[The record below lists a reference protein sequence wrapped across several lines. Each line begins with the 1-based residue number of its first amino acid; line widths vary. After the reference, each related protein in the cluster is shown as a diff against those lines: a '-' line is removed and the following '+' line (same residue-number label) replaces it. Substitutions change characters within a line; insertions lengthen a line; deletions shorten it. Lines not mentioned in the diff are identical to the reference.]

1 MARSTDICLLDAVP
15 APRHHARFT
24 RPSGPL
30 PLAHRFRMPRTPS
43 LATLRQFRIL
53 AQTANF
59 SRAAELSH
67 VSQPALSRTIRL
79 LEEDLGGRLFDR
91 NRRHVSLTP
100 AGEDLLRLT
109 ERLIADFDDAFDQ
122 LGQTLSGQR
131 GRVVL
136 GVLPSYAVGDLPQVL
151 RRFREG
157 WPGVEVTVREG
168 LAGAIYQQLRE
179 RSLDLAIMTPP
190 EDASEDF
197 TFTPLFSDPCAL
209 ICRAGEA
216 PPGPGWHSFMDA
228 PFIAMAPSSSVRQIT
243 DAALTRA
250 GLAPRPLYE
259 CAQPATLGAF
269 IAAGLGISAL
279 PLSCRPM
286 VGGHDLEWHQLED
299 PLSERVIGIAHLSGR
314 SLSPAA
320 HNMMAML
327 CAGEAC
333 S

>member
-1 MARSTDICLLDAVP
+1 MASALPEGICLLDAAP
-15 APRHHARFT
+15 APRHHAPFL
-24 RPSGPL
+24 RPDGRL
-30 PLAHRFRMPRTPS
+30 PLAQRFRMPRTPS
-43 LATLRQFRIL
+43 LSVLRQFRIL
-53 AQTANF
+53 AQTVNF
-59 SRAAELSH
+59 SRAAEMSC

-109 ERLIADFDDAFDQ
+109 ERLIADFDEAFDQ

-151 RRFREG
+151 SRFRDQ
-157 WPGVEVTVREG
+157 WPGVDVTVREG
-168 LAGAIYQQLRE
+168 LAGTIYQHLRE
-179 RSLDLAIMTPP
+179 RLIDLAVMTPP
-190 EDASEDF
+190 EETEEDF
-197 TFTPLFSDPCAL
+197 TFLPLFSDPCAL
-209 ICRAGEA
+209 VCRAGEA
-216 PPGPGWHSFMDA
+216 SPTPDWNSFTQS

-243 DAALTRA
+243 DAAFARA
-250 GLAPRPLYE
+250 GLTPRPLYE

-286 VGGHDLEWHQLED
+286 VGAHDLEWHRLDD
-299 PLSERVIGIAHLSGR
+299 PQSERLIGIAHLSGR

-320 HNMMAML
+320 QNMMAAL
-327 CAGEAC
+327 SAGEG
-333 S
+333 